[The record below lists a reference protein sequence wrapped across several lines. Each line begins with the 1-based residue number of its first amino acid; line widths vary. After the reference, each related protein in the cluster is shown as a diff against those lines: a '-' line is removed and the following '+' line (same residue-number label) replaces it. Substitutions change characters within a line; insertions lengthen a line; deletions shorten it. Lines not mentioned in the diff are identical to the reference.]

1 MTSNITE
8 VVTTAIPVSDQDDA
22 IAFYVDKLGFE
33 VRFDAEIAGRMRW
46 IEVAPPGS
54 RSSIALLS
62 RDPDAAGD
70 HDTGIRLLTSSAAR
84 DHEAFVRHGIDVSEL
99 LDWPGIPLMFSFR
112 DPDGNRLYIVE
123 PGFVP
128 HA

>member
-8 VVTTAIPVSDQDDA
+8 VVTTAIPVSNQDDA

-33 VRFDAEIAGRMRW
+33 LRFDAEIAGRMRW
-46 IEVAPPGS
+46 IEVAPAGS

-62 RDPDAAGD
+62 RDPDGTGD
-70 HDTGIRLLTSSAAR
+70 HDTGIRLLTSSAAK
-84 DHEAFVRHGIDVSEL
+84 DHEAFVRHGIDV
-99 LDWPGIPLMFSFR
+99 
-112 DPDGNRLYIVE
+112 LYIVE